1 MSILIDNGHGINT
14 PGKRS
19 PDGRLREYL
28 YTREI
33 ADAVVLELRRR
44 GYDAERIVREE
55 LDVSLATRVQRVNEI
70 CREVGAKNCLLVSIH
85 VDAAGDGSRWMLAGG
100 WSAYTTPGRTKS
112 DRLAECLYDAAK
124 VNLLG
129 YESLQRAGKKAGQYS
144 AAQRPYR
151 TDTTDGDRDIEAN
164 FYILRNTACP
174 AVLTENLFQDNERDV
189 DYLLSAQGRKAIA
202 DLHVD
207 GIIKYLLQL

>member
-1 MSILIDNGHGINT
+1 MRILIDNGHGINT

-112 DRLAECLYDAAK
+112 DRLAECLYDSAEVYLKEYAERQ
-124 VNLLG
+124 LT
-129 YESLQRAGKKAGQYS
+129 GKKDGYYS
-144 AAQRPYR
+144 SAQRPYR
-151 TDTTDGDRDIEAN
+151 ADTTDGDRDIEAN
-164 FYILRNTACP
+164 FYILKNTLCA
-174 AVLTENLFQDNERDV
+174 AVLTENLFQDNRLDV
-189 DYLLSAQGRKAIA
+189 EFLLSPEGRKAITA
-202 DLHVD
+202 LHVN
-207 GIIKYLLQL
+207 GIIKYLNEL

>member
-1 MSILIDNGHGINT
+1 MRILIDNGHGINT

-33 ADAVVLELRRR
+33 ADAVVTELRRR

-70 CREVGAKNCLLVSIH
+70 CKEVGAKNCLLVSIH

-129 YESLQRAGKKAGQYS
+129 YESLQRSGKKAGYYS
-144 AAQRPYR
+144 AYQRPYR